1 MTREEFV
8 TKVQDLVNQAYLYDI
23 DPKYYEGLMHEAEK
37 WRYPITL
44 AEFLGWEED
53 TEYKR
58 GGDIFKVEGNNLF
71 EKGEECSSGWCNF
84 YMLSDELI
92 DLRNATK
99 YEPKYYAKIKGWEL
113 IPGGYCYFGLDDNH
127 DLEIKDACDAYEFTK
142 GEWADLGITDG
153 FADFEYRGVTG
164 N

>member
-44 AEFLGWEED
+44 AEFLGWEEGVKYRREGN
-53 TEYKR
+53 T
-58 GGDIFKVEGNNLF
+58 FKVEGNHLLHKKYDGKFYNTI
-71 EKGEECSSGWCNF
+71 CSTA
-84 YMLSDELI
+84 ELI

-99 YEPKYYAKIKGWEL
+99 YEPLQYAKIKGWEL
-113 IPGGYCYFGLDDNH
+113 IPSGYCYFGLDDNH
-127 DLEIKDACDAYEFTK
+127 DLEIKDACDAYEFTER
-142 GEWADLGITDG
+142 EWNELGITDEN
-153 FADFEYRGVTG
+153 ADFEGAGV
-164 N
+164 